1 MKVSVR
7 NILLMVLMVAASGLA
22 IALKP
27 TKKMFEERASIEL
40 DSLIP
45 KSFGGWR
52 QDIASSVQIVDP
64 QQQQTI
70 DRIYNQTFSK
80 TFIGADGYRIMVSI
94 AYGKDQSDAT
104 QLHYPEVCYPAQG
117 FELKGIETAVIS
129 TSIADIPVKKVVTEL
144 GTQRVEPVTYWVM
157 IGDYAIVGG
166 WRKKIAE
173 MRYGLRGE
181 VPDGLLFRVSSIDHE
196 PAKAFARQEQF
207 VADLV
212 LAVAPENR
220 ARLFGLSG
228 AHSANR

>member
-1 MKVSVR
+1 MKLSVR
-7 NILLMVLMVAASGLA
+7 NIILMVLMLAASGMA
-22 IALKP
+22 VALKP
-27 TKKMFEERASIEL
+27 TKKVPEERASIEL
-40 DSLIP
+40 ASLIP

-52 QDIASSVQIVDP
+52 QDIASSAQIVDP

-70 DRIYNQTFSK
+70 DRIYTQTYSK
-80 TFIGADGYRIMVSI
+80 SFIGADGYRIMVSI
-94 AYGKDQSDAT
+94 AYGRDQSDAM

-117 FELKGIETAVIS
+117 FELKGSETAAIA
-129 TSIADIPVKKVVTEL
+129 TSIADIPVKKLVTKL
-144 GTQRVEPVTYWVM
+144 GAQRVEPVTYWVM
-157 IGDYAIVGG
+157 IGDHAIVGG
-166 WRKKIAE
+166 WRKKVAE

-212 LAVAPENR
+212 LAVAPEHR

-228 AHSANR
+228 GQSANR